1 MQSNTED
8 LSALNHT
15 YYQVEQYR
23 DLDRQIKALT
33 AQKEAIGKELKCG
46 FFLHHTDFIFEG
58 RLIATYRPSI
68 TIRFNQARFKADM
81 LELFESYQEAV
92 EEKRFLLK

>member
-1 MQSNTED
+1 MQSNTQL
-8 LSALNHT
+8 LSSDT
-15 YYQVEQYR
+15 YHQIELYR

-33 AQKEAIGKELKCG
+33 KQKDEIGRELKAG
-46 FFLHHTDFIFEG
+46 YFLHHTDFIHEG
-58 RLIATYRPSI
+58 RLLATYRPSI
-68 TIRFNQARFKADM
+68 TIRFNQSRFKEEM